1 MSESSPEF
9 SHDVPDGVRWL
20 TMCGR
25 ADTIGKW
32 FTLPSGRTI
41 QAEQFPE
48 VSEQG
53 AQTMFT
59 LEKIQELFGTDHP
72 LYQEHMPQA
81 QGFITKYFG
90 PPPEQ
95 Q

>member
-1 MSESSPEF
+1 MTQASPEF
-9 SHDVPDGVRWL
+9 SNEMSDGARWL

-48 VSEQG
+48 VSEEG
-53 AQTMFT
+53 AKMMFV
-59 LEKIQELFGTDHP
+59 LEKIQEQQGPDHP
-72 LYQEHMPQA
+72 LYRQYMPLA
-81 QGFITKYFG
+81 QDFVTKYFG